1 MVIEKKGC
9 RENNKGG
16 MTTSSLQITSYKS
29 PVNHQPITI
38 YNNFDTKKQSKYLS
52 NKT

>member
-16 MTTSSLQITSYKS
+16 MTTSSLMEKALIIHGLCY
-29 PVNHQPITI
+29 I
-38 YNNFDTKKQSKYLS
+38 YFF
-52 NKT
+52 

>member
-16 MTTSSLQITSYKS
+16 MTTSSL
-29 PVNHQPITI
+29 P
-38 YNNFDTKKQSKYLS
+38 KYLPDFPHFILFI
-52 NKT
+52 NEMNTGRYIIND